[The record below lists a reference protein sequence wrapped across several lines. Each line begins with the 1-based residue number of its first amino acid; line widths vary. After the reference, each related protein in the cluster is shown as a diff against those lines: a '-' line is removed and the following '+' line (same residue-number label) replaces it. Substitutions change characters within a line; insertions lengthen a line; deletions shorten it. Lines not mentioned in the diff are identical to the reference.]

1 MKSFMTLV
9 FLIII
14 ASVAAYFFNA
24 DVRKFVDNQL
34 IYDAGL
40 KSHVTYGYKW
50 QDENGAW
57 QLTQHPPSGGIPYE
71 KVEVRDDWNVMDL
84 PEKLK

>member
-1 MKSFMTLV
+1 MKGFMTLV
-9 FLIII
+9 FLLIVV
-14 ASVAAYFFNA
+14 AAAAYFFNA

-50 QDENGAW
+50 QAEDGGW
-57 QLTQHPPSGGIPYE
+57 QLTQQPPAAGIPYE
-71 KVEVRDDWNVMDL
+71 KVEVRDDWNVLDL